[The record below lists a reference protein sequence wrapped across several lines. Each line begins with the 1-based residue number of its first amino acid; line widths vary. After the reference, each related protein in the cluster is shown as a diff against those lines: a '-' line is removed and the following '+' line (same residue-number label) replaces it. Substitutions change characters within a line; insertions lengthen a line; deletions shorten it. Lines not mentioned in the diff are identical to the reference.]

1 MLIGEVSFETVILL
15 LPLRAASL
23 TPKNPQRRKIICAMR
38 PIAFNDLI
46 DRFGGVFF
54 CRISCFS
61 VAVLLAEF
69 TLRLITSS
77 LCCFFTIV
85 ESSD

>member
-38 PIAFNDLI
+38 PIAFNDWLI
-46 DRFGGVFF
+46 DLEVFF
-54 CRISCFS
+54 VEYPVF
-61 VAVLLAEF
+61 LWL
-69 TLRLITSS
+69 
-77 LCCFFTIV
+77 FFWLNLHYA
-85 ESSD
+85 